1 MQPDWIDLDGTA
13 NTRDVGGLPTTDGRR
28 TLSRR
33 LLRSDNLQDLSA
45 KDVRRLVDDLGVRTV
60 ADLRADIEVRAG
72 GPGPMTREPLVAV
85 EQLSLFP
92 ERSRAAAGEV
102 PDVPPWE
109 KRPVTGRGF
118 SGLYLGFLAERADSV
133 LAALRMIAYR
143 EGATLVHCT
152 AGKDRTGTVVALA
165 LADAGVEREAIVADY
180 AASADHF
187 DELMKRLGA
196 STGTREL
203 ALAAAVRHRPKAITM
218 ERFLDALTEEAG
230 GVQPWLTAHGWT
242 EEDHAALQHKLL
254 PSPVIVTRTVSP
266 GVSQRGLAMPTAT
279 PPGVPVVMMSPG
291 RSVVVLLSHS
301 MIPKG
306 LFGRTEA
313 SLGQGNQVA
322 WRGRDG
328 DRLGQLPEEREHAA
342 EGRDV
347 GDGGDPSL
355 AISDVNGRTGS
366 PTSTPGISFPR
377 EPCS

>member
-28 TLSRR
+28 TRSRR

-45 KDVRRLVDDLGVRTV
+45 EDVRRLIDDYGVRTV
-60 ADLRADIEVRAG
+60 ADLRADIEIRAG

-92 ERSRAAAGEV
+92 ERSREAASADQ

-109 KRPVTGRGF
+109 RRPVTGRGF

-133 LAALRMIAYR
+133 LAALRMIAHR

-165 LADAGVEREAIVADY
+165 LADAGVEREAIVVDY

-203 ALAAAVRHRPKAITM
+203 ALSAAVRHRPKAVTM
-218 ERFLDALTEEAG
+218 ERFLDTLTKEAG
-230 GVQPWLTAHGWT
+230 GVRPWLAAHGWT
-242 EEDHAALQHKLL
+242 EDDHQALQRKLL
-254 PSPVIVTRTVSP
+254 
-266 GVSQRGLAMPTAT
+266 A
-279 PPGVPVVMMSPG
+279 
-291 RSVVVLLSHS
+291 
-301 MIPKG
+301 
-306 LFGRTEA
+306 
-313 SLGQGNQVA
+313 
-322 WRGRDG
+322 D
-328 DRLGQLPEEREHAA
+328 
-342 EGRDV
+342 
-347 GDGGDPSL
+347 
-355 AISDVNGRTGS
+355 
-366 PTSTPGISFPR
+366 
-377 EPCS
+377 